1 MIILL
6 WVDCFVFWFTKWP
19 SLIWRF
25 SVVCRLAFFQSPVM
39 ITYLLYFS
47 CFVVVVVCLVFFVMG
62 FICLDD
68 GLILVGSFI
77 FVCVLFGFVLLS
89 LAK

>member
-1 MIILL
+1 
-6 WVDCFVFWFTKWP
+6 
-19 SLIWRF
+19 
-25 SVVCRLAFFQSPVM
+25 M

-68 GLILVGSFI
+68 GLILIGSFI